1 MPARVALPVVSVK
14 EVPVP
19 AMLPVEVWFSNPPFT
34 VTLELFNPPERVSV
48 PPVTVV
54 APV

>member
-1 MPARVALPVVSVK
+1 VF
-14 EVPVP
+14 VP

-34 VTLELFNPPERVSV
+34 VTLELLNPPESVSV
-48 PPVTVV
+48 PALTVV